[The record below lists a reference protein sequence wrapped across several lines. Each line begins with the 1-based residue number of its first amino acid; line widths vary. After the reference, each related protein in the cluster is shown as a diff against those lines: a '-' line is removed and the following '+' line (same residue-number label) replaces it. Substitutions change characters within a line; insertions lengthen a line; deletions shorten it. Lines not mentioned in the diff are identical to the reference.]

1 MSRMLHALAIAA
13 LFLSHSDRLF
23 AEPTSVA
30 SGRTGVWHRAESVNF
45 RVYCIDRKEE
55 AERIAAR
62 CEALRQHL
70 FSLWLGNEG
79 PTVWSSRCDVVV
91 FPNRESYLQAVG
103 AGAAQ
108 TAGSALI
115 EMELGRVARRQIDL
129 RGDLGQD
136 MQSALAHEMT
146 HVVIADRIDR
156 GRIPAWA
163 DEGMAVL
170 ADMPEKQML
179 HAADL
184 RQGMQSQTTFRV
196 VDLLSL
202 TSYPRP
208 ARMGIFY
215 GQSGALVSLLVG
227 RGTPAQFVRFVELAI
242 DRGYDIALRETYQI
256 DGAAQLEEIWR
267 KSLRIGELR
276 FASHMV
282 DRYWSPA
289 ATRGGESKTAG
300 G

>member
-1 MSRMLHALAIAA
+1 MSRMLHALAVAA
-13 LFLSHSDRLF
+13 LLFSNSAWLS
-23 AEPTSVA
+23 AEPA
-30 SGRTGVWHRAESVNF
+30 SIASQRAGAWHWDETAHF
-45 RVYCIDRKEE
+45 RVYSFAGKEE
-55 AERIAAR
+55 ARRIAAR

-70 FSLWLGNEG
+70 FSLWLADES
-79 PTVWSSRCDVVV
+79 PEAWRTRCEVVV
-91 FPNRESYLQAVG
+91 FPNRDSYLQAVG

-115 EMELGRVARRQIDL
+115 EMESGRVARRRIDL

-156 GRIPAWA
+156 GRMPAWA

-170 ADMPEKQML
+170 ADMPEKQLL

-184 RQGMQSQTTFRV
+184 RQGVQSQTTFRV

-202 TSYPRP
+202 ASYPRP
-208 ARMGIFY
+208 ARMGVFY
-215 GQSGALVSLLVG
+215 GQSGALVSFLVG

-242 DRGYDIALRETYQI
+242 DHGYDRALRETYQI
-256 DGAAQLEEIWR
+256 DGVAQLEQIWR

-276 FASHMV
+276 FASHVV

-289 ATRGGESKTAG
+289 ATSGGEQETD
-300 G
+300 